1 MEPAVQSPT
10 YAAPVSQAPPEV
22 RTSFM
27 TGVYA
32 RLMAGIA
39 AFILIEWWL
48 FTTGLAYDIAEFVLS
63 VNWLL
68 ILGGFMIVGWM
79 STSLLMRARSVGMQY
94 ACYGAVVAANALLF
108 ATPLVLAAEF
118 GPEGTIE
125 LAAQI
130 SVVAFAV
137 LSFIAIRTS
146 KDFSFLRGILMWG
159 GFLAL
164 GAIVVGSLT
173 SFQLGTWFSIAMI
186 GFAGAAILY
195 DTQKVYHSYPP
206 GTEVAAAVNLFSSIA
221 LLFWYVLQLL
231 MRR

>member
-1 MEPAVQSPT
+1 VQQYAPT
-10 YAAPVSQAPPEV
+10 TPVAEAPPEV

-39 AFILIEWWL
+39 AFIVLQWGL
-48 FTTGLAYDIAEFVLS
+48 FTTGLAYDITLFVERT
-63 VNWLL
+63 NWLV
-68 ILGGFMIVGWM
+68 ILGGFMVVSWM
-79 STSLLMRARSVGMQY
+79 ATSLVFKARSAAGQY
-94 ACYGAVVAANALLF
+94 AAYAALVVANALLF
-108 ATPLVLAAEF
+108 AAPLVYAQVF
-118 GPEGTIE
+118 GPPRTIE

-130 SVVAFAV
+130 SIVAFAV

-146 KDFSFLRGILMWG
+146 KDFSFLRGLLMWG

-164 GAIVVGSLT
+164 GLIVLGVLT
-173 SFQLGTWFSIAMI
+173 SFQLGVWFSVAMI

-195 DTQKVYHSYPP
+195 DTQKVYRSYPP
-206 GTEVAAAVNLFSSIA
+206 GTETAAAMNLFASIA

-231 MRR
+231 TRR